1 MALLNSTKPVL
12 VGLAL
17 LLFVAA
23 AGCSSDDGGSETGAA
38 AAAAGDTEA
47 APEAGAEGEYAL
59 TQQLELSITVT
70 STKFNETRRIPRKY
84 SCTEEDV
91 SPPITWGDVPDGTV
105 SLALMVD
112 SDQRPGALWGHWVLW
127 GIPPDARGLP
137 EEIPN
142 AHDAPAVGPK
152 AAQGTN
158 DDNKVGW
165 SGPCPGTLKLSFQ
178 PGHGGGPI
186 KAANSYY
193 FRLYALDVDLDLG
206 PEATKWDFLRA
217 IDGHVIAAGELVG
230 EQVSSKQ
237 DNTSYP

>member
-17 LLFVAA
+17 LLVVAA
-23 AGCSSDDGGSETGAA
+23 ACSSGDGGSETGAA

-47 APEAGAEGEYAL
+47 APEPGAEGEYAL

-142 AHDAPAVGPK
+142 MLTTRPPSAPRRPRAPTTTIRSAGP
-152 AAQGTN
+152 
-158 DDNKVGW
+158 
-165 SGPCPGTLKLSFQ
+165 GPVPG
-178 PGHGGGPI
+178 
-186 KAANSYY
+186 
-193 FRLYALDVDLDLG
+193 R
-206 PEATKWDFLRA
+206 
-217 IDGHVIAAGELVG
+217 
-230 EQVSSKQ
+230 
-237 DNTSYP
+237 

>member
-1 MALLNSTKPVL
+1 MAMLNSTKPVL

-23 AGCSSDDGGSETGAA
+23 AACSSGDNGGSETGAA

-59 TQQLELSITVT
+59 AQQFELSITVT

-127 GIPPDARGLP
+127 GIPPDARVLP

-142 AHDAPAVGPK
+142 MPRRARRRP
-152 AAQGTN
+152 QG
-158 DDNKVGW
+158 G
-165 SGPCPGTLKLSFQ
+165 
-178 PGHGGGPI
+178 PGHQRRQYDRLVRALSRDAEAQLPAGPRRRPH
-186 KAANSYY
+186 K
-193 FRLYALDVDLDLG
+193 G
-206 PEATKWDFLRA
+206 
-217 IDGHVIAAGELVG
+217 G
-230 EQVSSKQ
+230 EQLLLPALRPGRRSRPGARGHEVGLPAG
-237 DNTSYP
+237 DRRPRPRRRRAPG